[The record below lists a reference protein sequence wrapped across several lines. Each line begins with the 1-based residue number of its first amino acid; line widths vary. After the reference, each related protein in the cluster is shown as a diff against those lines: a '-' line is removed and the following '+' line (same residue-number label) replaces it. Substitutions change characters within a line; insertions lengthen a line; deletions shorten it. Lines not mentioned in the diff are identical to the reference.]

1 MKTYKIIGTALNY
14 MDLTDK
20 VRLAMSAEKWGMEV
34 SFQGSQLLVVA
45 NIAALQRVRWKM
57 LPELREILEL
67 CKVATI

>member
-20 VRLAMSAEKWGMEV
+20 IRLTMSAEKWGMEV

-45 NIAALQRVRWKM
+45 NIASLQRVKWKM

-67 CKVATI
+67 CKAATI

>member
-20 VRLAMSAEKWGMEV
+20 IRLTMSAEKWGMEV